1 MTSGTPIFVLDSFA
15 LLAFFQDEPAADE
28 VESLLQRGL
37 RGEVRLAMTV
47 ANLGEV
53 VYRTIREHGFERA
66 QEVLGHIEEY
76 DIDMVD
82 VDHELALTAAYVKGT
97 HRISYADCLAVAL
110 AQRLDAAVVT
120 GDPDFAQAED
130 TVRIEW
136 LSTPERQ

>member
-1 MTSGTPIFVLDSFA
+1 MSSDTPIFVLDSFA

-28 VESLLQRGL
+28 VESLLGRAL

-66 QEVLGHIEEY
+66 QEVLGHIEQY

-82 VDHELALTAAYVKGT
+82 IDHELALMAAYVKGT
-97 HRISYADCLAVAL
+97 HRISYADCLATAL

-120 GDPDFAQAED
+120 GDYDFARAED
-130 TVRIEW
+130 AVRTEW
-136 LSTPERQ
+136 LSTREPQ

>member
-1 MTSGTPIFVLDSFA
+1 VSSGTPIFVLDSFA

-28 VESLLQRGL
+28 VESLLGRAL

-66 QEVLGHIEEY
+66 QEVLGHIEQY

-82 VDHELALTAAYVKGT
+82 VDRELALMAAYVKGT
-97 HRISYADCLAVAL
+97 HRISYADCFAVAL

-130 TVRIEW
+130 AVRIEW
-136 LSTPERQ
+136 LPTPERQ